1 MIDITVKVQLKTFVT
16 TIDDYTTYVFEIQDE
31 RDISLTESYYV
42 MCVKYPNWDQDEIKI
57 GDIGYLHFKEVIAGV
72 DKWFDG
78 NSFHYYN
85 YSNWQFM
92 KFIPIQT
99 PIKKDILL

>member
-1 MIDITVKVQLKTFVT
+1 MHTAVIQLKTFVT
-16 TIDDYTTYVFEIQDE
+16 TIDDYTTNVFEIQDE

-72 DKWFDG
+72 DKWFRTCHWRKTKLR
-78 NSFHYYN
+78 NRRPSRRRH
-85 YSNWQFM
+85 
-92 KFIPIQT
+92 
-99 PIKKDILL
+99 